1 VNMARGWRA
10 RCGGK
15 LPERLLV
22 ALLLAS
28 AAAVPAQPEP
38 QQSHPWPDSCTF
50 DLSAEDAGG
59 RVQLPALPVAD
70 SPGGERS
77 WRITNESAGGKTR
90 ALCGVGVIEAPLDD
104 VRRVILDADAYDE
117 YMPRMLVSDV
127 EPVSGT
133 GPGDLVYLNHQV
145 LAAPFPVEDR
155 HFTIRVETSV
165 ALQGRAWR
173 AKWTYVEGS
182 GNIRLSTGSWT
193 LVDVPERNGTALIYR
208 VLTDPGGRVPDWVV
222 RRTATNTLRKVLRAV
237 RVRVHSLRQ

>member
-1 VNMARGWRA
+1 LAEWF
-10 RCGGK
+10 
-15 LPERLLV
+15 LPG
-22 ALLLAS
+22 LLLAS
-28 AAAVPAQPEP
+28 AAAVAAQPEP
-38 QQSHPWPDSCTF
+38 QASHPWPASCTF
-50 DLSAEDAGG
+50 DLSVEDASG
-59 RVQLPALPVAD
+59 RVQLPSLPMPD
-70 SPGGERS
+70 SRGGERP

-90 ALCGVGVIEAPLDD
+90 AVCGVGVIEAPLDD

-165 ALQGRAWR
+165 ALQERAWQ

-182 GNIRLSTGSWT
+182 GNIRSYGRIWCTGG
-193 LVDVPERNGTALIYR
+193 V
-208 VLTDPGGRVPDWVV
+208 
-222 RRTATNTLRKVLRAV
+222 
-237 RVRVHSLRQ
+237 